1 MQARKGWCP
10 TLRWIHLRKQRRF
23 MLEVICYVKC
33 SKVGLVVKQE
43 YSLLQVGNK
52 MVSRDCIEQNV
63 FQWKVTARN
72 TSENNLTFSQLM
84 PLLLVLEDPLQVFR
98 VVGELLKLLFNGWNV
113 KHGGDLEKQAE
124 FKHKTSHEF
133 AKTLNSA
140 FFFHFSAGS
149 VIAAITIHRKKQQ

>member
-1 MQARKGWCP
+1 
-10 TLRWIHLRKQRRF
+10 

-98 VVGELLKLLFNGWNV
+98 VVGELLKLLFNG
-113 KHGGDLEKQAE
+113 
-124 FKHKTSHEF
+124 
-133 AKTLNSA
+133 
-140 FFFHFSAGS
+140 
-149 VIAAITIHRKKQQ
+149 